1 MTDKTLPERM
11 REAADTQ
18 EEVSRRHGLN
28 ERDLIHIVT
37 YPPAK
42 LRTLADEWEREDDEK
57 AAATAAYD
65 AHVEELASTIYHSRY
80 PGPPHWDSELEIIR
94 DVCRDSARAV
104 IAAGWRKTEIS

>member
-11 REAADTQ
+11 REAADTL
-18 EEVSRRHGLN
+18 EVVAQ
-28 ERDLIHIVT
+28 RDEFWTGPTAENFIF
-37 YPPAK
+37 A
-42 LRTLADEWEREDDEK
+42 LRGTADVWEREDAEK

-80 PGPPHWDSELEIIR
+80 PGPPHWDSEREIIR
-94 DVCRDSARAV
+94 DVYRDSARAV